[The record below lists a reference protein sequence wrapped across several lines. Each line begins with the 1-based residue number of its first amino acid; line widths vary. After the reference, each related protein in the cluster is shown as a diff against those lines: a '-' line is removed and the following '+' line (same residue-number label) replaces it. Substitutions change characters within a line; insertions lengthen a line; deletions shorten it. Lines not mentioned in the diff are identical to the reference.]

1 MKIDLNKILSFGII
15 VFGLSLFFMNIQ
27 NNLPIAFISIIGMF
41 LLWILWNKLAGSFI
55 LNHLIYLI
63 SCVGIIIAVSILMFY
78 GIEPIGTRNGTL
90 MRFHSN
96 HIAIAMGIFFITLL
110 PYIILNMKIQLP
122 VEKLKVSL
130 RPAFIKS
137 KTKKDTIKEN
147 QYIVNDQNWETVS
160 EEEALSGYYTID

>member
-1 MKIDLNKILSFGII
+1 
-15 VFGLSLFFMNIQ
+15 
-27 NNLPIAFISIIGMF
+27 
-41 LLWILWNKLAGSFI
+41 
-55 LNHLIYLI
+55 
-63 SCVGIIIAVSILMFY
+63 
-78 GIEPIGTRNGTL
+78 